1 MTVEVDNMKLI
12 AVPAVLLAAVALAA
26 CGGGSSSSTEN
37 PPASTSVAS
46 TPTST
51 ASKPERFRQSLV
63 SDRGFTEA
71 QAACIAKGVVA
82 KIGRAQFDKLYGSGH
97 VPQNVQT
104 IIFKIAGKCAPRGP
118 GQ

>member
-1 MTVEVDNMKLI
+1 M
-12 AVPAVLLAAVALAA
+12 
-26 CGGGSSSSTEN
+26 
-37 PPASTSVAS
+37 AS

-71 QAACIAKGVVA
+71 QAACIEKGVVA

-118 GQ
+118 GR

>member
-1 MTVEVDNMKLI
+1 M
-12 AVPAVLLAAVALAA
+12 
-26 CGGGSSSSTEN
+26 
-37 PPASTSVAS
+37 AS

-51 ASKPERFRQSLV
+51 ASKPERFRESLV

-71 QAACIAKGVVA
+71 QAACIEKGVVA
-82 KIGRAQFDKLYGSGH
+82 KIGRTQFDKLYGSGH

>member
-1 MTVEVDNMKLI
+1 MKVI
-12 AVPAVLLAAVALAA
+12 AVPAVLLAGLALVA
-26 CGGGSSSSTEN
+26 CGGGSSSSTDQ
-37 PPASTSVAS
+37 PPATRSVVS

-82 KIGRAQFDKLYGSGH
+82 KIGKAQFDKLYGSGQ